1 MAEVIKMPKL
11 GLSMQKG
18 TIVKWLFKEGERVE
32 KGEPLLE
39 IETEKIVNEV
49 ESPISGILLKIYVHE
64 GETAPILT
72 PLGVI
77 GRIGEKIDI
86 DKEKDEAEEKGKSK
100 DENIL
105 NAKEDNK
112 SSKFEIILTGE
123 IKASPTAIKYAKKA
137 NIEISKIKGTGPG
150 ARILKNDVK
159 RYLREN
165 NLPILEGENYGNEKI
180 SPCADHLSKK
190 MGIDIDKIKGS
201 APGGR
206 IIKKDIEKYIK
217 LNNFKKE
224 NLVKQYEYE
233 DKFGKDIGKR
243 IPYSGMRKIIGDRLS
258 QSKFTAPHIYFT
270 TSIDMSKIQKLTDSF
285 KKTSTSNISINDFI
299 VFAVAKVL
307 SEQPKINCS
316 LISEEIIYH
325 KDVNIG
331 VAVALEEG
339 LIVPVVRNTDKKS
352 LLAISKEIKN
362 LAKLSRE
369 GKLMPDD
376 YEGGTF
382 TVSNLGMYGIEQ
394 FTSIINPPEAAIL
407 AVGAVKK
414 VPIVIKEESKDKIEI
429 HSMAEFT
436 LSVDHRLIDG
446 VIAAKFLNQ
455 LKYYLEFPETFI
467 FEEDT
472 SNLKKK

>member
-32 KGEPLLE
+32 KSEPLLE

-64 GETAPILT
+64 GETVPILT

-77 GRIGEKIDI
+77 GKIGEKIDI
-86 DKEKDEAEEKGKSK
+86 NKEKDEVAEKEKSEDK
-100 DENIL
+100 NISD
-105 NAKEDNK
+105 AKE
-112 SSKFEIILTGE
+112 
-123 IKASPTAIKYAKKA
+123 
-137 NIEISKIKGTGPG
+137 
-150 ARILKNDVK
+150 
-159 RYLREN
+159 
-165 NLPILEGENYGNEKI
+165 ENYGNEKI
-180 SPCADHLSKK
+180 SPYADRLSKE
-190 MGIDIDKIKGS
+190 MGIDIDKVEGS

-206 IIKKDIEKYIK
+206 IIKRDIERYIK
-217 LNNFKKE
+217 LNDFKKE
-224 NLVKQYEYE
+224 NVAGQYE
-233 DKFGKDIGKR
+233 DKSNKNISKR
-243 IPYSGMRKIIGDRLS
+243 IPYTGMRKIIGDRLS

-270 TSIDMSKIQKLTDSF
+270 ISADMSKIQKLTDSF
-285 KKTSTSNISINDFI
+285 KKTSVPNISINDFI

-316 LISEEIIYH
+316 LIGEEIIYH
-325 KDVNIG
+325 KDINIG

-339 LIVPVVRNTDKKS
+339 LIVPVVRNADKKS
-352 LLAISKEIKN
+352 LWTLSREIKGFI
-362 LAKLSRE
+362 KLSRK
-369 GKLMPDD
+369 GKLLPDD
-376 YEGGTF
+376 YKGGTF

-414 VPIVIKEESKDKIEI
+414 VPIVIEEESKDKLEI
-429 HSMAEFT
+429 RSIAKFT

-446 VIAAKFLNQ
+446 KTAVDFLKQ
-455 LKYYLEFPETFI
+455 LKYYLEFPETLI
-467 FEEDT
+467 FEEDA

>member
-18 TIVKWLFKEGERVE
+18 TVVKWLFKEGERVE

-64 GETAPILT
+64 GETVPILT

-77 GRIGEKIDI
+77 GKIGEKIDI
-86 DKEKDEAEEKGKSK
+86 DKEKDEVEEKEKSK
-100 DENIL
+100 GKNISD
-105 NAKEDNK
+105 AKEDNQNSK
-112 SSKFEIILTGE
+112 SEITLTGE
-123 IKASPTAIKYAKKA
+123 IKASPVAIKYAKKA

-150 ARILKNDVK
+150 ARILKRDVK

-165 NLPILEGENYGNEKI
+165 NMPILKEENYGNEKV
-180 SPCADHLSKK
+180 SPCADRLSKE
-190 MGIDIDKIKGS
+190 MGVDIDKVEGS

-206 IIKKDIEKYIK
+206 IIKKDIEKYIE
-217 LNNFKKE
+217 LNDFKQE
-224 NLVKQYEYE
+224 NITEQYE
-233 DKFGKDIGKR
+233 DKSSKDIGNR
-243 IPYSGMRKIIGDRLS
+243 VSYTGMRKIIGDRLS

-270 TSIDMSKIQKLTDSF
+270 IFADMSKIQKLTDSF
-285 KKTSTSNISINDFI
+285 KKIPTSNISINDFI
-299 VFAVAKVL
+299 VCAVAKAL
-307 SEQPKINCS
+307 SEQLQINCS
-316 LISEEIIYH
+316 LIGEEIIYH
-325 KDVNIG
+325 KDINIG

-339 LIVPVVRNTDKKS
+339 LIVPVVRNADKKN
-352 LLAISKEIKN
+352 LLALSKEIKN
-362 LAKLSRE
+362 LVKLSRE

-376 YEGGTF
+376 YKGGTF

-414 VPIVIKEESKDKIEI
+414 VPIVIEEESKDKLEI
-429 HSMAEFT
+429 RSIAKFT

-455 LKYYLEFPETFI
+455 LKYYLEFPEVFI
-467 FEEDT
+467 FEED
-472 SNLKKK
+472 SSSL

>member
-86 DKEKDEAEEKGKSK
+86 DKEKDEVEEKEKNK
-100 DENIL
+100 DENISD
-105 NAKEDNK
+105 AKEANK
-112 SSKFEIILTGE
+112 SSKSEIILAGE
-123 IKASPTAIKYAKKA
+123 IKASPIAIKYAKKA

-150 ARILKNDVK
+150 ARILKKDVK

-165 NLPILEGENYGNEKI
+165 NMPILEEENYGNEKI
-180 SPCADHLSKK
+180 SPYADCLSKE
-190 MGIDIDKIKGS
+190 MRIDIDKVKGS

-206 IIKKDIEKYIK
+206 IIKKDIEEYIK

-224 NLVKQYEYE
+224 NLTEQDE

-243 IPYSGMRKIIGDRLS
+243 IPYAGMRKIIGDRLS

-299 VFAVAKVL
+299 VFAVAKIL

-316 LISEEIIYH
+316 LIGEEIIYH
-325 KDVNIG
+325 KDINIG

-339 LIVPVVRNTDKKS
+339 LIVPVARSADKKS
-352 LLAISKEIKN
+352 LLALSREIKYFI
-362 LAKLSRE
+362 KLSRK
-369 GKLMPDD
+369 GKLLPDD
-376 YEGGTF
+376 YKGGTF

-407 AVGAVKK
+407 AVGAAKK
-414 VPIVIKEESKDKIEI
+414 VPIVIEEESKDKIEI
-429 HSMAEFT
+429 RSIAKFT

-446 VIAAKFLNQ
+446 VIAVKFLNQ
-455 LKYYLEFPETFI
+455 LKYYLEFPEAI
-467 FEEDT
+467 VFEEDA
-472 SNLKKK
+472 SSLQKK

>member
-64 GETAPILT
+64 GETSPILS

-77 GRIGEKIDI
+77 GKIGEKIDI
-86 DKEKDEAEEKGKSK
+86 GKEKDEVEEKEKSK
-100 DENIL
+100 DKNISNEKEN
-105 NAKEDNK
+105 NK
-112 SSKFEIILTGE
+112 NSNSEIILTGE
-123 IKASPTAIKYAKKA
+123 VKASPVAIKYAKKA
-137 NIEISKIKGTGPG
+137 NIEIDKIKGTGPG
-150 ARILKNDVK
+150 ARILKKDVK

-165 NLPILEGENYGNEKI
+165 NMPILKEENYGNEKI
-180 SPCADHLSKK
+180 SPCADRLSKE
-190 MGIDIDKIKGS
+190 MGVDIDKVEGS

-217 LNNFKKE
+217 LSNFKKE
-224 NLVKQYEYE
+224 NVMEQSE
-233 DKFGKDIGKR
+233 DKSVKDIVKR
-243 IPYSGMRKIIGDRLS
+243 ISYTGMRKIIGDRLS

-270 TSIDMSKIQKLTDSF
+270 ASMDMSKIQKLTDSF
-285 KKTSTSNISINDFI
+285 KKTSTSDISINDFI

-307 SEQPKINCS
+307 SEQLQINCS
-316 LISEEIIYH
+316 LIGEEIIYH
-325 KDVNIG
+325 KDINIG
-331 VAVALEEG
+331 IAVALKEG
-339 LIVPVVRNTDKKS
+339 LIVPVVRNADKKN
-352 LLAISKEIKN
+352 LLALSREIKN
-362 LAKLSRE
+362 LVKLSRE
-369 GKLMPDD
+369 GKLMLDD
-376 YEGGTF
+376 YKGGTF

-414 VPIVIKEESKDKIEI
+414 VPTVIEEGSKDKLEI
-429 HSMAEFT
+429 RSIAKFT

-446 VIAAKFLNQ
+446 VIAAKFLNR

-467 FEEDT
+467 FKEEF
-472 SNLKKK
+472 LI

>member
-64 GETAPILT
+64 GETVPILT
-72 PLGVI
+72 SLGVI
-77 GRIGEKIDI
+77 GKIGEKIDI
-86 DKEKDEAEEKGKSK
+86 NKEKDEVEEKEKSK
-100 DENIL
+100 DKNIL
-105 NAKEDNK
+105 NTKEGNK
-112 SSKFEIILTGE
+112 GSKSEIILTGKIE
-123 IKASPTAIKYAKKA
+123 ASPVAIKYAKKA

-150 ARILKNDVK
+150 ARILKKDVK

-165 NLPILEGENYGNEKI
+165 NIPILEEENYGNEKI
-180 SPCADHLSKK
+180 SPCADCLSKE

-206 IIKKDIEKYIK
+206 IIKKNVERYTES
-217 LNNFKKE
+217 NNFKQE
-224 NLVKQYEYE
+224 NVAGQYE
-233 DKFGKDIGKR
+233 DKSGEDIGKR
-243 IPYSGMRKIIGDRLS
+243 IPYTGMRKIIGDRLS
-258 QSKFTAPHIYFT
+258 QSKLTAPHVYFT
-270 TSIDMSKIQKLTDSF
+270 TSIDISKIQKLINSF
-285 KKTSTSNISINDFI
+285 KKTSTPNISINDFI

-316 LISEEIIYH
+316 LIGEEIIYH
-325 KDVNIG
+325 KDINIG

-339 LIVPVVRNTDKKS
+339 LIAPVVRNADKKS
-352 LLAISKEIKN
+352 MLALSKEIKD
-362 LAKLSRE
+362 LVKLSRE

-376 YEGGTF
+376 YKGGTF
-382 TVSNLGMYGIEQ
+382 TVSNLGMYGIEE

-407 AVGAVKK
+407 AVGVVKK
-414 VPIVIKEESKDKIEI
+414 EPIVIKEESKDKIEI
-429 HSMAEFT
+429 RSIAKFT

-455 LKYYLEFPETFI
+455 LKHYLEIPEAI
-467 FEEDT
+467 VFEEDA
-472 SNLKKK
+472 SSL

>member
-18 TIVKWLFKEGERVE
+18 TVVKWLFKEGERVK

-64 GETAPILT
+64 GETVPILT

-77 GRIGEKIDI
+77 SKIGEKIDI
-86 DKEKDEAEEKGKSK
+86 DKEKDEVEEKEKSK
-100 DENIL
+100 DRNISSE
-105 NAKEDNK
+105 KEKNK
-112 SSKFEIILTGE
+112 NSKSKIILTGE
-123 IKASPTAIKYAKKA
+123 AKASPVAIKYAKKA

-150 ARILKNDVK
+150 ARILKKDVK

-165 NLPILEGENYGNEKI
+165 NIPIPKEENYGNEKI

-190 MGIDIDKIKGS
+190 MGIDIDKVEGS

-206 IIKKDIEKYIK
+206 TIKKDIEKYIK
-217 LNNFKKE
+217 LNNFKQE
-224 NLVKQYEYE
+224 NVTAQYK
-233 DKFGKDIGKR
+233 DKSVKDIGKR
-243 IPYSGMRKIIGDRLS
+243 IPYTGIRKIIGDRLS

-270 TSIDMSKIQKLTDSF
+270 TSIDMSKIEKLTDTF
-285 KKTSTSNISINDFI
+285 KKISASNISINDFI
-299 VFAVAKVL
+299 VFTVAKVL

-316 LISEEIIYH
+316 LIGEEIIYH
-325 KDVNIG
+325 KDINIG
-331 VAVALEEG
+331 IAVALEEG
-339 LIVPVVRNTDKKS
+339 LIVPVVRSVDKKS
-352 LLAISKEIKN
+352 FLSLSKEIKN
-362 LAKLSRE
+362 LVKLSRE
-369 GKLMPDD
+369 GKLMLDD
-376 YEGGTF
+376 YKGGTF

-414 VPIVIKEESKDKIEI
+414 VPIVIEEECKDKLEI
-429 HSMAEFT
+429 CPIAKFT

-446 VIAAKFLNQ
+446 VIAAKFLNK
-455 LKYYLEFPETFI
+455 LKYYLEFPEALV
-467 FEEDT
+467 FEGDT
-472 SNLKKK
+472 SSLKKK

>member
-18 TIVKWLFKEGERVE
+18 TIVKWLFKEGERVK

-49 ESPISGILLKIYVHE
+49 ESPISGTLLKIYVHE
-64 GETAPILT
+64 GETVPILT

-77 GRIGEKIDI
+77 GKIGEKIDI
-86 DKEKDEAEEKGKSK
+86 DKEKDEVEEKEKSK
-100 DENIL
+100 NKNISDT
-105 NAKEDNK
+105 KEDNE
-112 SSKFEIILTGE
+112 SSKSEIILIGE
-123 IKASPTAIKYAKKA
+123 IKASPVAIKYAKKA
-137 NIEISKIKGTGPG
+137 NIEIGKIKGTGPG
-150 ARILKNDVK
+150 ARILKKDVK

-165 NLPILEGENYGNEKI
+165 NMPILKEEDYGNEKI
-180 SPCADHLSKK
+180 SPCADCLSKE
-190 MGIDIDKIKGS
+190 MGINIDKVEGS

-206 IIKKDIEKYIK
+206 IIKRDIERYIK
-217 LNNFKKE
+217 LNDFKKE
-224 NLVKQYEYE
+224 NVLEQHK
-233 DKFGKDIGKR
+233 DKSGKDIGKR
-243 IPYSGMRKIIGDRLS
+243 IPYTGMRKIIGDRLS

-270 TSIDMSKIQKLTDSF
+270 ISADMSKIQKLTDSF

-316 LISEEIIYH
+316 LIGDEIIYH
-325 KDVNIG
+325 KEINIG
-331 VAVALEEG
+331 IAVALEEG
-339 LIVPVVRNTDKKS
+339 LIVPVVRSTDKKS
-352 LLAISKEIKN
+352 LLVLSKEIRN
-362 LAKLSRE
+362 LVKLSRE

-376 YEGGTF
+376 YKGGTF

-414 VPIVIKEESKDKIEI
+414 LPIVIEEKNKDKMGIRPI
-429 HSMAEFT
+429 AKFT

-446 VIAAKFLNQ
+446 VIAAKFLKQ
-455 LKYYLEFPETFI
+455 LKYYLEFPEVFI
-467 FEEDT
+467 FKEDIH
-472 SNLKKK
+472 SLKKK

>member
-49 ESPISGILLKIYVHE
+49 ESPISGILLKIYIHE

-77 GRIGEKIDI
+77 GKISEKIDI
-86 DKEKDEAEEKGKSK
+86 NKEKDEVEEKEKSEDK
-100 DENIL
+100 NIPD
-105 NAKEDNK
+105 AKEDNK
-112 SSKFEIILTGE
+112 SSKSEIILTGE
-123 IKASPTAIKYAKKA
+123 IKASPVAIKYAKKA

-150 ARILKNDVK
+150 ARILKKDVK

-165 NLPILEGENYGNEKI
+165 NMPILEEENYGNEKI
-180 SPCADHLSKK
+180 SPCADCLSKE
-190 MGIDIDKIKGS
+190 MGIDIDKVEGS

-206 IIKKDIEKYIK
+206 IIKKDIEEYIR

-224 NLVKQYEYE
+224 NVVEQYE
-233 DKFGKDIGKR
+233 DKSGKDIGKR
-243 IPYSGMRKIIGDRLS
+243 IPYTGMRKIIGDRLS
-258 QSKFTAPHIYFT
+258 QSKFTAPHVYFT
-270 TSIDMSKIQKLTDSF
+270 TSMDMSKIQKLTDSF
-285 KKTSTSNISINDFI
+285 KKTSTPNISINDFI

-316 LISEEIIYH
+316 LIGEEIIYH
-325 KDVNIG
+325 KDINIG
-331 VAVALEEG
+331 VAVALKEG
-339 LIVPVVRNTDKKS
+339 LIVPVVRNADKKS
-352 LLAISKEIKN
+352 LLILSREIKGFI
-362 LAKLSRE
+362 KLSRK
-369 GKLMPDD
+369 GKLLPDD
-376 YEGGTF
+376 YKEGTF

-414 VPIVIKEESKDKIEI
+414 EPIVIEEESKDKLEI
-429 HSMAEFT
+429 CPIAKFT
-436 LSVDHRLIDG
+436 LSVDHRLVDG

-455 LKYYLEFPETFI
+455 LKYYLESPEVLI
-467 FEEDT
+467 FKEDVL
-472 SNLKKK
+472 NLKKK

>member
-32 KGEPLLE
+32 KGEPLFE

-64 GETAPILT
+64 GEVVPILT

-77 GRIGEKIDI
+77 GKIGEKIDI
-86 DKEKDEAEEKGKSK
+86 DKEEDEVEENEKNKDK
-100 DENIL
+100 NIS

-112 SSKFEIILTGE
+112 SSKSEIILTGE
-123 IKASPTAIKYAKKA
+123 IKASPVALKYAKKA
-137 NIEISKIKGTGPG
+137 SIEISKIKGTGPG
-150 ARILKNDVK
+150 ARILKEDVK

-165 NLPILEGENYGNEKI
+165 NMPILKEENYGNEKI
-180 SPCADHLSKK
+180 SPCADYLSKE
-190 MGIDIDKIKGS
+190 MGIDIDRVEGS
-201 APGGR
+201 APRGR
-206 IIKKDIEKYIK
+206 IIKRDIEKYIK

-224 NLVKQYEYE
+224 NVIEQYE
-233 DKFGKDIGKR
+233 DKSGKDIGKR
-243 IPYSGMRKIIGDRLS
+243 IPYTGMRKIIGDRLS

-270 TSIDMSKIQKLTDSF
+270 NSIDMSKIEKLTDSF
-285 KKTSTSNISINDFI
+285 KKTSIPNISINDVI
-299 VFAVAKVL
+299 VFTVAKAL

-316 LISEEIIYH
+316 LIGEEIIYH
-325 KDVNIG
+325 KDIIIG

-339 LIVPVVRNTDKKS
+339 LIVPVVRSSYKKS
-352 LLAISKEIKN
+352 LFTLSKEIKN
-362 LAKLSRE
+362 LVKLSRE

-376 YEGGTF
+376 YKGGTF

-414 VPIVIKEESKDKIEI
+414 VAIIIEEESKNKLEVRSI
-429 HSMAEFT
+429 AKFT

-455 LKYYLEFPETFI
+455 LKYYLEFPESLI
-467 FEEDT
+467 FEEDA

>member
-1 MAEVIKMPKL
+1 VAEVIKMPKL

-18 TIVKWLFKEGERVE
+18 TIVRWLFKEGERVE
-32 KGEPLLE
+32 KGESLLE

-64 GETAPILT
+64 GETVPILT

-86 DKEKDEAEEKGKSK
+86 GKEKDEVGERGKSK
-100 DENIL
+100 DENISD
-105 NAKEDNK
+105 AKEDNR
-112 SSKFEIILTGE
+112 SSKSEIIFTGE
-123 IKASPTAIKYAKKA
+123 IKASPVAIKYAKKA

-150 ARILKNDVK
+150 ARILKKDVK

-165 NLPILEGENYGNEKI
+165 NMPILKEENYGNEKI
-180 SPCADHLSKK
+180 SPYADCLSKE
-190 MGIDIDKIKGS
+190 MGVNIDKVKVKGS

-217 LNNFKKE
+217 LNNFEKE
-224 NLVKQYEYE
+224 NLTEQDE

-243 IPYSGMRKIIGDRLS
+243 IPFTGMRKIIGDRLS
-258 QSKFTAPHIYFT
+258 KSKFTAPHIYFT

-285 KKTSTSNISINDFI
+285 KKTSTPNISLNDFI
-299 VFAVAKVL
+299 VFVAAKTL

-316 LISEEIIYH
+316 LISEEIIYY
-325 KDVNIG
+325 KDINIG

-339 LIVPVVRNTDKKS
+339 LVVPVLRNADKKS
-352 LLAISKEIKN
+352 LLALSKEIKD
-362 LAKLSRE
+362 LVKLSRE
-369 GKLMPDD
+369 GRLLPDD
-376 YEGGTF
+376 YKGGTF
-382 TVSNLGMYGIEQ
+382 TVSNLGMYDIEQ

-407 AVGAVKK
+407 AVGAAKK
-414 VPIVIKEESKDKIEI
+414 IPVVIEEGNKDRLEIRPIAK
-429 HSMAEFT
+429 FT

-446 VIAAKFLNQ
+446 VIAVKFLKQ
-455 LKYYLEFPETFI
+455 LKYYLEFPEILI
-467 FEEDT
+467 FEGDAL
-472 SNLKKK
+472 SL

>member
-1 MAEVIKMPKL
+1 VAEVIKMPKL

-49 ESPISGILLKIYVHE
+49 ESPISGILLKIYIHE
-64 GETAPILT
+64 EETAPILT

-77 GRIGEKIDI
+77 GKIGEKIDI
-86 DKEKDEAEEKGKSK
+86 NKEKDEVEEKEKSEDK
-100 DENIL
+100 NIL
-105 NAKEDNK
+105 NAKKDNK
-112 SSKFEIILTGE
+112 SSKSEIILTGE
-123 IKASPTAIKYAKKA
+123 VEASPMAIKYAKKA
-137 NIEISKIKGTGPG
+137 NIEISKIKGTGPR

-165 NLPILEGENYGNEKI
+165 NMPILEEENYGSEKI
-180 SPCADHLSKK
+180 SPCADCLSKE
-190 MGIDIDKIKGS
+190 MGIDINKVKGS

-206 IIKKDIEKYIK
+206 IIKKDIEEYIK

-224 NLVKQYEYE
+224 SVAEQYE
-233 DKFGKDIGKR
+233 DKSDKAIGKR
-243 IPYSGMRKIIGDRLS
+243 IPYTGMRKIIGDRLS

-270 TSIDMSKIQKLTDSF
+270 NSIDMSKIQKLTDSF
-285 KKTSTSNISINDFI
+285 KKISTSKISINEFI
-299 VFAVAKVL
+299 VFAAAKVL

-316 LISEEIIYH
+316 LIGEEIIYH
-325 KDVNIG
+325 KDINIG

-362 LAKLSRE
+362 LVKLSRE

-376 YEGGTF
+376 YKEGTF

-407 AVGAVKK
+407 AVGAAKK
-414 VPIVIKEESKDKIEI
+414 VPIVIEEESKDKLEI
-429 HSMAEFT
+429 RPIAKFT

>member
-39 IETEKIVNEV
+39 IETEKIVNEI

-72 PLGVI
+72 PLGVV
-77 GRIGEKIDI
+77 GRIGEKIDT
-86 DKEKDEAEEKGKSK
+86 DKEKDEVEEKEKSK
-100 DENIL
+100 DENISD
-105 NAKEDNK
+105 AKEANK
-112 SSKFEIILTGE
+112 SSKSEIILAGE
-123 IKASPTAIKYAKKA
+123 IKASPVAIKYAKKA

-150 ARILKNDVK
+150 ARILKKDVK

-165 NLPILEGENYGNEKI
+165 NMPILEEENYGNEKI
-180 SPCADHLSKK
+180 SPYADCLSKE
-190 MGIDIDKIKGS
+190 MGINIDKIEGS

-206 IIKKDIEKYIK
+206 IIKKDIEEYIK
-217 LNNFKKE
+217 LNNFKRE
-224 NLVKQYEYE
+224 NVAGQYK
-233 DKFGKDIGKR
+233 DKSGKDIGKR

-285 KKTSTSNISINDFI
+285 KKTSTSDISLNDFI
-299 VFAVAKVL
+299 VFAVAKTL

-316 LISEEIIYH
+316 LIGEEIIYH
-325 KDVNIG
+325 KDINIG

-339 LIVPVVRNTDKKS
+339 LIVPVVKNADKKS
-352 LLAISKEIKN
+352 MLALSKEIKD
-362 LAKLSRE
+362 LVKLSRE

-376 YEGGTF
+376 YKGGTF
-382 TVSNLGMYGIEQ
+382 TVSNLGMYGIEE

-407 AVGAVKK
+407 AVGAAKK
-414 VPIVIKEESKDKIEI
+414 LPIVIKEKSKDKIEI
-429 HSMAEFT
+429 RSIAKFT

-446 VIAAKFLNQ
+446 VIAVKFLNQ
-455 LKYYLEFPETFI
+455 LKYYLESPEVLI
-467 FEEDT
+467 FEGEA
-472 SNLKKK
+472 SSL

>member
-1 MAEVIKMPKL
+1 VAEVIKMPKL

-18 TIVKWLFKEGERVE
+18 TIVKWLFKEGEQVE

-49 ESPISGILLKIYVHE
+49 ESPTSGILLKIYIHE

-86 DKEKDEAEEKGKSK
+86 DKEEDKVEEKEKSEDK
-100 DENIL
+100 NIPSV
-105 NAKEDNK
+105 KETNK
-112 SSKFEIILTGE
+112 SSKSEIILTGE
-123 IKASPTAIKYAKKA
+123 VKASPMAIKYAKKA
-137 NIEISKIKGTGPG
+137 NIEISKIRGTGPR

-165 NLPILEGENYGNEKI
+165 NMPILIEENYGSEKI
-180 SPCADHLSKK
+180 SPCADCLAKE
-190 MGIDIDKIKGS
+190 MGINIDKVKGS
-201 APGGR
+201 ATGGR
-206 IIKKDIEKYIK
+206 IIKKDIEEYIK

-224 NLVKQYEYE
+224 NLTEHDE
-233 DKFGKDIGKR
+233 SKFGKDIGKR

-270 TSIDMSKIQKLTDSF
+270 TSVDMSKIQKLTDSF
-285 KKTSTSNISINDFI
+285 KKTSTSNISLNDFV
-299 VFAVAKVL
+299 VFAVAKTL

-316 LISEEIIYH
+316 LIGEEIIYH
-325 KDVNIG
+325 KDINIG

-339 LIVPVVRNTDKKS
+339 LIVPVVRNADKKS
-352 LLAISKEIKN
+352 MLALSKEIKD
-362 LAKLSRE
+362 LVKLSRE

-376 YEGGTF
+376 YKGGTF
-382 TVSNLGMYGIEQ
+382 TVSNLGMYGIEE

-407 AVGAVKK
+407 AVGAAKK
-414 VPIVIKEESKDKIEI
+414 VPIVIEEESKDKIEI
-429 HSMAEFT
+429 RSIAKFT

-455 LKYYLEFPETFI
+455 LKYYLEIPEAI
-467 FEEDT
+467 VFEEDA
-472 SNLKKK
+472 SSL